1 MYETFQ
7 IIAEVAF
14 FAAAGMAIYQVIKK
28 KKEISKHGIK
38 NENRRQ

>member
-28 KKEISKHGIK
+28 KEISKHGIK